1 MRTELPVL
9 PLFGCRRVED
19 ACCCNGV
26 CSAPRIRSKPVLAA
40 GHTMRLRYASH
51 PSAARPTGRSS
62 ARLLSSA
69 PCLSQCWIICTQDR
83 SLHAAPGRRSAS
95 RPSFAALCLRP
106 ARAAR
111 LCPHSHGSPPA
122 DRITMSSRGHVSA
135 SGFGTRRARV
145 RSLSRSLSCT
155 HASGVRCQTPGDAV
169 PSQL

>member
-1 MRTELPVL
+1 MRAELPVL

-19 ACCCNGV
+19 GCCCWCVQRASN
-26 CSAPRIRSKPVLAA
+26 CAISQSWPLATRCA
-40 GHTMRLRYASH
+40 FATH
-51 PSAARPTGRSS
+51 PSPPLRGPPAAPLRAYCAQPDSTAGSS
-62 ARLLSSA
+62 ARRIA
-69 PCLSQCWIICTQDR
+69 AFT
-83 SLHAAPGRRSAS
+83 HAAPGRRSAS

-106 ARAAR
+106 ARTAR